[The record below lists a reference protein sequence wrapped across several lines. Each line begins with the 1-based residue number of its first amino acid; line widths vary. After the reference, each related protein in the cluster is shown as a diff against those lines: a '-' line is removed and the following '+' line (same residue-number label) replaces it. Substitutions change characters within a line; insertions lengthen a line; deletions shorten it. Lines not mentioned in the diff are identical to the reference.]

1 MTKRRAPLS
10 IDTALARIAGQ
21 LAGGWAEM
29 AEVAGYAERTVLAWC
44 DVDREEQI
52 NRPTAIKLDI
62 SFQSAGGIGAPLYEA
77 YGDLVQVAAAQAFGD
92 KQQLLRATMD
102 FMHENGE
109 AELALLEATRPDAGA
124 AALANAQK
132 QLLDVR
138 EDVDQLLAGI
148 SGRQRAPP

>member
-29 AEVAGYAERTVLAWC
+29 AEVADYAERTVRAWG

-52 NRPTAIKLDI
+52 NLPSAIKLDI
-62 SFQSAGGIGAPLYEA
+62 AFQAAGGVGAPIYEA
-77 YGDLVQVAAAQAFGD
+77 YGDLVQVAAAEAFGD

-102 FMHENGE
+102 FMQENSE
-109 AELALLEATRPDAGA
+109 AELALLEATRPDAGPA
-124 AALANAQK
+124 ELANATK
-132 QLLDVR
+132 QLIDVR
-138 EDVDQLLAGI
+138 EDVDQLIAGI